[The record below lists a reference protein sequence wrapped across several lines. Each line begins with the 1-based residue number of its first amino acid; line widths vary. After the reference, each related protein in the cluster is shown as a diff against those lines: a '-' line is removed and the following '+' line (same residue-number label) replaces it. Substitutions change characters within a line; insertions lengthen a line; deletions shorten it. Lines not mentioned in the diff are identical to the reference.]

1 LTFDRPW
8 DKRAT
13 LLGVRLATVGDVG
26 GVSGRNESLLTTFE
40 EAGMRKFL
48 VTAVFAV
55 ALLGMLSPPVFAQAP
70 APNVKITGLFDQVTA
85 AGGNLF
91 DGNYARTGDKEW
103 YARTRFRPDFSFEV
117 GRTKAV
123 FGLEIDL
130 VYGQMSNVKAG
141 ASAAGFLDI
150 NTDTAGV
157 IEVKWM
163 YTEFDLTGKDSLMPF
178 IPVPTVARAGGQPFS
193 SLANYKVTYANGDFA
208 GLSAVTTFAPNLKTN
223 VAWVIVEDES
233 PTVQA
238 GTGAR
243 STTPGLGNDMAWI
256 FSADYT
262 VYKGLDI
269 KPVYSYF
276 HAEGTTSGSARR
288 GVADNNIAGGTT
300 SGASAFLSRGEEN
313 RHTLGVD
320 AQWRMGPYGLDPT
333 ILYQWGKRDVLAAA
347 GGKVETDVSS
357 WLIDLVGSYYVGPLL
372 LEVRGIY
379 SPGNEAKDNLAR
391 KIRYFEPLDT
401 DTSYYAGWAS
411 ILALGVDYFNGG
423 GQMNNQMATNVGYDR
438 YGRAQLGFRAT
449 YSMTPALAFYGVL
462 SPTWTAEKV
471 DTDTNQG
478 ASARTAPA
486 AGAKGESAYIG
497 TEADIGLTWK
507 FAPNTAFDLS
517 GAWLFAG
524 NALDTTE
531 TLNGVATKRDAKD
544 AWTVAS
550 RIRLSF

>member
-1 LTFDRPW
+1 MSVE
-8 DKRAT
+8 
-13 LLGVRLATVGDVG
+13 VR
-26 GVSGRNESLLTTFE
+26 GRNETLLTTLE

-48 VTAVFAV
+48 ITAVFAV

-70 APNVKITGLFDQVTA
+70 APKVNITGLFDQVTA

-130 VYGQMSNVKAG
+130 VYGNMSNVKAG
-141 ASAAGFLDI
+141 ATATGVLDI
-150 NTDTAGV
+150 NTDTTSA

-163 YTEFDLTGKDSLMPF
+163 YTEFDLTGKDSLLPF
-178 IPVPTVARAGGQPFS
+178 IPVPTVARAGGQPFAT
-193 SLANYKVTYANGDFA
+193 LANYKVTYANGDFA
-208 GLSAVTTFAPNLKTN
+208 GLSAVTTFAPELKTN

-233 PTVQA
+233 PTVNA
-238 GTGAR
+238 GSGAR

-256 FSADYT
+256 FSAEYT
-262 VYKGLDI
+262 VYKGLNI

-288 GVADNNIAGGTT
+288 TVADANIAGGTT
-300 SGASAFLSRGEEN
+300 SGASAFLSRQEEN

-333 ILYQWGKRDVLAAA
+333 ILYQVGKRNVLAAA
-347 GGKVETDVSS
+347 GNKVETDMSS

-423 GQMNNQMATNVGYDR
+423 GQMNNGMATNVGYDR
-438 YGRAQLGFRAT
+438 YGRAQFGVRAT
-449 YSMTPALAFYGVL
+449 YSMTPALAVYGVL
-462 SPTWTAEKV
+462 SPTWAAEKV

-478 ASARTAPA
+478 AGSRTAPA
-486 AGAKGESAYIG
+486 AGAKGDSAYIG
-497 TEADIGLTWK
+497 TEADLGLTWK

-524 NALDTTE
+524 SALDTTE